1 MGVLT
6 WMASASGS
14 EKLSGGVTTLAFN
27 PAVSGTRRITG
38 LRPAFAP
45 AVPGARTGAL
55 HAVNDGGA
63 LRSRSGQY
71 RPASM
76 AVSAPRASP
85 PCASLAATAEPST
98 EVVQAG
104 SALVGN
110 KSVVVITG
118 ASSGPGLSATKALCA
133 KGYFVIAAVRDPS
146 KMDAVAK
153 ASGLEKK
160 SYFAMKL
167 ELASLQSV
175 KDFVGNLHLLLADRP
190 INHLICNG
198 AIYLPKDC
206 IGLECVLA
214 AIV

>member
-1 MGVLT
+1 M
-6 WMASASGS
+6 
-14 EKLSGGVTTLAFN
+14 
-27 PAVSGTRRITG
+27 
-38 LRPAFAP
+38 
-45 AVPGARTGAL
+45 
-55 HAVNDGGA
+55 
-63 LRSRSGQY
+63 
-71 RPASM
+71 
-76 AVSAPRASP
+76 
-85 PCASLAATAEPST
+85 
-98 EVVQAG
+98 
-104 SALVGN
+104 
-110 KSVVVITG
+110 
-118 ASSGPGLSATKALCA
+118 
-133 KGYFVIAAVRDPS
+133 IAAVRDPS

-153 ASGLEKK
+153 ASGLEKE